1 MSLSICRQLRR
12 AVPSKSRFVL
22 GTSHRFFSETP
33 DVRTIV
39 DTQRKVLGSPDFTPE
54 MMKTWQEQPVSVD
67 DKYLKIMGHPVME
80 AWETPYMHRLA
91 EIATSKGGKVLEL
104 GFGMAISATAI
115 QSHPIAEHHI
125 IEANNQQVERAKKW
139 AETTAKSKVEILH
152 GFSWDVSPT
161 LADGTYDGIL
171 YDTYP
176 LKEGAACK
184 HHLDFI
190 SEAARLLKPGG
201 IFTYF
206 CNEDVDITAEE
217 RTMLEDAGFDVTT
230 EQCPVP
236 TPEDCQYWRAKTI
249 VAPICIKR

>member
-1 MSLSICRQLRR
+1 MASLVCRSIRR
-12 AVPSKSRFVL
+12 VAQPSALAVSSRLFSKL
-22 GTSHRFFSETP
+22 P
-33 DVRTIV
+33 DVKTIV

-54 MMKTWQEQPVSVD
+54 MMQKWQEEEVSVD

-115 QSHPIAEHHI
+115 QSHPITEHHI
-125 IEANNQQVERAKKW
+125 CEANNQQVKRAHEW
-139 AETTAKSKVEILH
+139 AAKTAKSKVEVLH
-152 GFSWDVSPT
+152 GFSWDVTPK

-176 LKEGAACK
+176 LKDGAACK

-206 CNEDVDITAEE
+206 CNEDVDISAEE
-217 RTMLEDAGFDVTT
+217 RKALEDAGFDVTT

-236 TPEDCQYWRAKTI
+236 TPEDCEYWRAKTI
-249 VAPICIKR
+249 VAPTCVKRA